1 MIEMFDCVDEND
13 CVLGQESREEVHR
26 KGIYHRAV
34 HIFARSDSGKWILQR
49 RSAEKDTE
57 PLLWTTTCSGHVD
70 AGESYE
76 DAAIR
81 EFQEEVGVE
90 VNHLEL
96 LELLRLSP
104 CLETGNDFV
113 RVYVNKNIVSPVPNL
128 AEILELED
136 FSISEINRLVESD
149 KRRFCK
155 SFVHLFSLVSSK
167 LEHFT

>member
-1 MIEMFDCVDEND
+1 M
-13 CVLGQESREEVHR
+13 
-26 KGIYHRAV
+26 
-34 HIFARSDSGKWILQR
+34 
-49 RSAEKDTE
+49 
-57 PLLWTTTCSGHVD
+57 
-70 AGESYE
+70 
-76 DAAIR
+76 
-81 EFQEEVGVE
+81 
-90 VNHLEL
+90 EL

-104 CLETGNDFV
+104 CVETGNEFV